1 MELNTKVVNIAYN
14 ELAEMINQHQFI
26 IIDQQV
32 QSLYSEL
39 LTSFNP
45 LHVLSVADVEEHKEM
60 ATYQGLCL
68 KLLELGIRRNHK
80 ILAIGGGALT
90 DLAGF
95 VAMTVLRGVE
105 INFVPT
111 TILNMIDASVG
122 GKVGINC
129 EYGKN
134 LIGGFY
140 PAQHVYICE
149 DFLKSL
155 PAQEVASALGEFL
168 KYLFLDAKIHQ
179 TFVKNPNPTSLF
191 KACLDYKMGVC
202 HRDPLEKGER
212 YFLNLGHTFGHALE
226 FLYKIPHG
234 IAVAIGLEWMLRMSK
249 QELLLVEY
257 RKLVGLLKLE
267 SDLRKANSIIFKN
280 FKPQELAQYL
290 LKDKKNNQHQRFV
303 VLSHIGK
310 AHLKEFSME
319 SVLQW
324 LEQHARD

>member
-1 MELNTKVVNIAYN
+1 MELNTKVVNLAYN
-14 ELAEMINQHQFI
+14 DLTEIINQHQFI
-26 IIDQQV
+26 MIDAQV
-32 QSLYSEL
+32 QSLHSEL
-39 LTSFNP
+39 LKSFNP
-45 LHVLSVADVEEHKEM
+45 DHIFAIAEVEENKTM
-60 ATYQGLCL
+60 ATYQKLCL
-68 KLLELGIRRNHK
+68 QLIDAGIRRNHK

-111 TILNMIDASVG
+111 TILNMIDAAVG

-140 PAQHVYICE
+140 PAQHVYIGE
-149 DFLKSL
+149 DFIKTL
-155 PAQEVASALGEFL
+155 PPIEISSALGEFL

-179 TFVKNPNPTSLF
+179 SFIKNPNPSQHF
-191 KACLDYKMGVC
+191 KICLDYKMGVC
-202 HRDPLEKGER
+202 RRDPLEKSER

-226 FLYKIPHG
+226 FIYKIPHG
-234 IAVAIGLEWMLRMSK
+234 LAVAIGLEWMLRMTK

-257 RKLVGLLKLE
+257 RKMIGLLKLE
-267 SDLRKANSIIFKN
+267 SDLRKSLAKIYKSFNV
-280 FKPQELAQYL
+280 QEIVNYL
-290 LKDKKNNQHQRFV
+290 LKDKKNNQQLRFV
-303 VLSHIGK
+303 VVSAIGK
-310 AHLKEFSME
+310 AHLKEFTLAQVE
-319 SVLQW
+319 QW